1 MTPTPM
7 SPGEPIRIDRRLAL
21 KWIMTAGAGA
31 VLLKGRSFGSDEVSR
46 PVAAGSTGY
55 GTDPDLMKA
64 YKPGDYWPLVFTD
77 AERRAAA
84 VLCDIVIPADARSPS
99 ASSVGVTDFV
109 DEWVSAPYP
118 GNVKDRKTILAG
130 LDWLDAESR
139 KRYGAV
145 FAAATAQQREALCA
159 DISVDGDEDTGAGS
173 ASRFFR
179 RFRDLVA
186 AGYYTTPE
194 GMKEIGY
201 VGNVPLARFEGP
213 PADVV
218 EKLGLSDEV
227 KW

>member
-1 MTPTPM
+1 MTPPPM
-7 SPGEPIRIDRRLAL
+7 SPEEPIRIDRRLAL
-21 KWIMTAGAGA
+21 KWIMAAGAGA
-31 VLLKGRSFGSDEVSR
+31 ILLKGHSFGADGGSR
-46 PVAAGSTGY
+46 PDAAASAGY

-64 YKPGDYWPLVFTD
+64 YKPGDYWPLVFTG

-145 FAAATAQQREALCA
+145 FAAATAQQRETLCA
-159 DISVDGDEDTGAGS
+159 DISMEGAEDTGAGS
-173 ASRFFR
+173 ASRFFK

-186 AGYYTTPE
+186 VGYYTTPE